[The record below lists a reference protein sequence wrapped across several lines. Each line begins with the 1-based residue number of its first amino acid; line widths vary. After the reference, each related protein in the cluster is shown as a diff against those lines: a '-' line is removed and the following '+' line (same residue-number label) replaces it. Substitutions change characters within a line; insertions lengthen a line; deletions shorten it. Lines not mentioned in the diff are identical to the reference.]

1 MAQQDDF
8 IRTALRVPPALHKS
22 LHSAATAAN
31 RTFNAEIIARL
42 QTSFEPVVQNSEIEA
57 IVAERDQQR
66 ALAEQFRS
74 IADSTESLRAL
85 LAAMLLRAFE
95 KMRTHGVPVDTD
107 VWLQE
112 TFMRWLTEKDVRGAA
127 FSILRLIDES
137 SPEVVETLRNF
148 ASHLEDVDMVRKPI
162 TLVKGKSNQKKT
174 QKRDSSSVDK
184 SLMLGTFGSETNINF
199 LPARPILMK
208 TTPVAPNKGPV
219 PRTRNKPPK

>member
-1 MAQQDDF
+1 MARNEPQVN
-8 IRTALRVPPALHKS
+8 LRMREELKNS
-22 LHSAATAAN
+22 LEAAAVASN
-31 RTFNAEIIARL
+31 RSLTSEIVARL
-42 QTSFEPVVQNSEIEA
+42 QQSFTPAVQSGEIEA
-57 IVAERDQQR
+57 IAAERDQQR

-95 KMRTHGVPVDTD
+95 KMRLHGVPVDTD

-148 ASHLEDVDMVRKPI
+148 ASHLEDLGLVQKPI
-162 TLVKGKSNQKKT
+162 VLRRASSKQKPKRKSDSVSKVILVGNLGGSPGIDYLAGRTGQPILNEKKT
-174 QKRDSSSVDK
+174 
-184 SLMLGTFGSETNINF
+184 L
-199 LPARPILMK
+199 
-208 TTPVAPNKGPV
+208 NKGPV
-219 PRTRNKPPK
+219 KRVRNKPPK